1 MDGLWR
7 VQRLPPDHS
16 RPIACSHCVGTWA
29 PSIASIAR
37 VYMHESMY
45 IKVGAPGEA
54 SPCKADYISEGC
66 REFVTK
72 VRFPVDGARMPIS
85 ATRVHTRCVRR
96 ASVSAAL
103 QLRDARM
110 LRRRVSC
117 FINK

>member
-1 MDGLWR
+1 MTH
-7 VQRLPPDHS
+7 QS
-16 RPIACSHCVGTWA
+16 
-29 PSIASIAR
+29 
-37 VYMHESMY
+37 E
-45 IKVGAPGEA
+45 KVGAPGEA
-54 SPCKADYISEGC
+54 SPCKKLIYISEGC

-96 ASVSAAL
+96 ASVSVAL